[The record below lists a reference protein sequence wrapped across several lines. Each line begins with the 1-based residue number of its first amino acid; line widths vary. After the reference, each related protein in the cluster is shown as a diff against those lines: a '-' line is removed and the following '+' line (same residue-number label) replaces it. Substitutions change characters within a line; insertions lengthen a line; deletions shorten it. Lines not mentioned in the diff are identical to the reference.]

1 MINIINTTKSL
12 TSNLI
17 SFIISFIQLYLVL
30 LIVPYFMKFIGIFCT
45 NKERRNINKLA
56 NPLIKFNK
64 NSLKSF
70 EKFIFKIIK
79 SISLSMKFKSF
90 TLLFKMD
97 DLKRSIM
104 HLNPEE
110 FEEFCA
116 NVYRKLGYKAKVTQF
131 GNDGGKD
138 VILSDKDNN
147 VIYVECKR
155 WHEECGR
162 EIGREICQKLI
173 GSCASD
179 GVKKAI
185 IVTTGKIHRN
195 AVEYQKTL
203 NSTKSFDLQIVDF
216 EELIFLYLKAY
227 GVNKINKFEKE
238 AI

>member
-17 SFIISFIQLYLVL
+17 SFIISFIQLYLVF

-116 NVYRKLGYKAKVTQF
+116 NVYRKLGYKAKITQF

-147 VIYVECKR
+147 VIYVECN
-155 WHEECGR
+155 
-162 EIGREICQKLI
+162 IC
-173 GSCASD
+173 
-179 GVKKAI
+179 
-185 IVTTGKIHRN
+185 
-195 AVEYQKTL
+195 
-203 NSTKSFDLQIVDF
+203 
-216 EELIFLYLKAY
+216 
-227 GVNKINKFEKE
+227 
-238 AI
+238 